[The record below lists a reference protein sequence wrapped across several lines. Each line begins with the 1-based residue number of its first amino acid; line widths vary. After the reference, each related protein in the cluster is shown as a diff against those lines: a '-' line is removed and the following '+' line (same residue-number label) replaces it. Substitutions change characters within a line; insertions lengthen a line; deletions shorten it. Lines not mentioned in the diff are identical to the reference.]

1 MVTPFTSEEIV
12 KGTTLMKSEKASGHI
27 LSVMK

>member
-1 MVTPFTSEEIV
+1 MVSPFTSEEIV
-12 KGTTLMKSEKASGHI
+12 KVTTLMKSKKASGHI